1 MMMDDGC
8 MVNIDHIPSFSEPS
22 VSDELQ
28 KLQNVSFKIQTQGT
42 EKQNYE
48 ICKFHGRYGYAER

>member
-1 MMMDDGC
+1 M

-22 VSDELQ
+22 VSDKLQ
-28 KLQNVSFKIQTQGT
+28 ELQNVSFKIQTQGT